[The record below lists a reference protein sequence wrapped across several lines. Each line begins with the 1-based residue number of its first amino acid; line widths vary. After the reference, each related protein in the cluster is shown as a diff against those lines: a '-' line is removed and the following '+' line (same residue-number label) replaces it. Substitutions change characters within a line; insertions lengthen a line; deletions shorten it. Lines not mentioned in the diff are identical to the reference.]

1 MWLHNGLQDIAKLAE
16 DLHLTDFEH
25 RLTQLLTSGCL
36 GITLAR
42 ALSFLF
48 CPQSIKIIYIYIIQS
63 LCMLIAFIKAATP
76 RSHVREWS
84 YEQASGFHEHVWQT
98 VVDHPSMM
106 ETLEQI
112 LSRPNQLVRPLG
124 ACLGENRF

>member
-1 MWLHNGLQDIAKLAE
+1 M

-25 RLTQLLTSGCL
+25 RLTRSLTSGCL

-42 ALSFLF
+42 ALSFCF
-48 CPQSIKIIYIYIIQS
+48 CPQSIKIIFVYIMPS
-63 LCMLIAFIKAATP
+63 LCMLVAFIKAATP
-76 RSHVREWS
+76 RTHVREWS

-98 VVDHPSMM
+98 VVDHPNMM
-106 ETLEQI
+106 DVTEDI

-124 ACLGENRF
+124 ACLGENSF

>member
-1 MWLHNGLQDIAKLAE
+1 M
-16 DLHLTDFEH
+16 TDYEH
-25 RLTQLLTSGCL
+25 RLTQLLTSQSL

-48 CPQSIKIIYIYIIQS
+48 CPQSIKIIYIIQS

-84 YEQASGFHEHVWQT
+84 YEQASGFHEHVWQS
-98 VVDHPSMM
+98 VVDHPAMM

>member
-1 MWLHNGLQDIAKLAE
+1 M
-16 DLHLTDFEH
+16 TDYEH
-25 RLTQLLTSGCL
+25 RLTHLLRSQSL

-84 YEQASGFHEHVWQT
+84 YEQASGFHEHVWQS
-98 VVDHPSMM
+98 VVDHPAMM

-112 LSRPNQLVRPLG
+112 LSRPNPLVRPLG

>member
-1 MWLHNGLQDIAKLAE
+1 M
-16 DLHLTDFEH
+16 
-25 RLTQLLTSGCL
+25 
-36 GITLAR
+36 
-42 ALSFLF
+42 LSTKH
-48 CPQSIKIIYIYIIQS
+48 QNYIYIIQS

-106 ETLEQI
+106 ETLEQV